1 MAQRRKYRFNWID
14 HLHYMG
20 RSSWRVHTRWP
31 KPLDAVT
38 MSVLWFPLC
47 LLIVYRSAR
56 LEAAMF
62 FIACLIV
69 VAFGSEWLLGKY
81 RFTPECERV
90 YFRRYPQR
98 KHYSVKV
105 LFWIP
110 VVIYLL
116 TMSIACLIAYN
127 MAK

>member
-1 MAQRRKYRFNWID
+1 
-14 HLHYMG
+14 
-20 RSSWRVHTRWP
+20 
-31 KPLDAVT
+31 
-38 MSVLWFPLC
+38 
-47 LLIVYRSAR
+47 
-56 LEAAMF
+56 MF

-90 YFRRYPQR
+90 YFRSYPQR

>member
-1 MAQRRKYRFNWID
+1 MAQRRKYKFNWLD
-14 HLHYMG
+14 HLYYMG
-20 RSSWRVHTRWP
+20 MSSWRVHTRWP
-31 KPLDAVT
+31 KPLDAVA
-38 MSVLWFPLC
+38 MSVLWLPLY
-47 LLIVYRSAR
+47 LLIVYRSAS

-62 FIACLIV
+62 FIAGLIA

-110 VVIYLL
+110 VVLYLL